1 LWVIEGLDIARLRV
15 VPLRVVVGVLC
26 LVGIALAIIVPDLV
40 PPTPLVGA
48 AVALAALLLGLAVAV
63 AVDAADLTVRGPR
76 HVRAA
81 GGELVAILPSE
92 PDPQGA
98 VPLAEAVLEAREED
112 GQRLLLGLAAAGR
125 DARRCSAWTDALA
138 VALAR
143 TGASVLRVDLANG
156 RSERAGLVEVVR
168 EGRKLPSVVTF
179 DPDLRL
185 ARIGAGHD
193 HAGALE
199 ALPTLPTRLPRDLDV
214 LLVALPT
221 AASRQVVAATA
232 ALDHV
237 LVVAERDSTS
247 RVDLI
252 AGLDALEAAGIA
264 AQVMLLDDRTA
275 ARLTPQVR
283 AEVAAQADEEE
294 AEPLAADGAADEPDE
309 PDEPDDAQ
317 LAADGAAVEPDEPED
332 APSAEAAVAVVGA
345 DEPPAAAAADLAEAT
360 GDDER
365 HDLDEPDAPG
375 HDLDEPD
382 APGHDVDEPD
392 ASGHDEVPEASDHDE
407 VPDAPGHD
415 VDEPDASDH
424 EVADAAVDEPGADQA
439 ISALHRVRSG
449 SREHRTDRGNDGPV
463 DTGVQLL
470 PGAGPTPARPSPDL
484 EQPSV
489 APRDV
494 DVMLGAA
501 AASAAAHAD
510 ASDEPLPPIARRS
523 ERTVAP
529 ESAADRPASPP
540 SAAAE
545 TRQLSP
551 VTGPSS
557 TPDPVDVT
565 EELAPIDPGA
575 SPGSRP
581 DTDEPER
588 DDVRT
593 TAQLAILL
601 DDLQARRDRS

>member
-1 LWVIEGLDIARLRV
+1 VFEGLDIARLRA

-92 PDPQGA
+92 PDPEGA
-98 VPLAEAVLEAREED
+98 VPLAEAVLEAQEED

-275 ARLTPQVR
+275 ARLAPQIR
-283 AEVAAQADEEE
+283 AEVAAPTDEEAASADEE
-294 AEPLAADGAADEPDE
+294 AERLAADGEADEA
-309 PDEPDDAQ
+309 DEPDDAP
-317 LAADGAAVEPDEPED
+317 LAADAAAVEADGPP
-332 APSAEAAVAVVGA
+332 AVAVGA
-345 DEPPAAAAADLAEAT
+345 DEPPAVAVGADEPHTAAAADLAEDT
-360 GDDER
+360 GVDER
-365 HDLDEPDAPG
+365 HDLDEPHAS
-375 HDLDEPD
+375 
-382 APGHDVDEPD
+382 AHDVDEPD
-392 ASGHDEVPEASDHDE
+392 ASS
-407 VPDAPGHD
+407 HD
-415 VDEPDASDH
+415 VDEPHGSDHDVDEPHGSDH
-424 EVADAAVDEPGADQA
+424 EVADAAAAEPGADQPTT
-439 ISALHRVRSG
+439 ALDRVRRG
-449 SREHRTDRGNDGPV
+449 SREHRTDRGDEGPA
-463 DTGVQLL
+463 DTAVRLL
-470 PGAGPTPARPSPDL
+470 PGAESTPARPSPDL

-501 AASAAAHAD
+501 AASAAAHAE
-510 ASDEPLPPIARRS
+510 ARDEPLPPIARRS
-523 ERTVAP
+523 ERTVTP

-540 SAAAE
+540 EAAE

-557 TPDPVDVT
+557 TSDPVDVT

-575 SPGSRP
+575 SAGSGP
-581 DTDEPER
+581 DPDEPER
-588 DDVRT
+588 DDLRT
-593 TAQLAILL
+593 TAQLASLL